1 MHSWYLAVP
10 IHRTLKQLRKHAH
23 PQGWGMGF
31 ICEFIIWIK
40 FWLPAFRM
48 GLMQQA
54 THPMWYYVRG
64 RLRKQAAFTHSIENS
79 VILDGSR
86 HICTNWMSYTHLYVL
101 KTTYSWDETFENDD
115 NLKKSENEFFCGKD
129 SQGTATVSETEG
141 CNFIRVPQ
149 GWTPILKYITI
160 VR

>member
-1 MHSWYLAVP
+1 MKYVYCLFYCVDGWEVTRPSGCDP
-10 IHRTLKQLRKHAH
+10 IPVRARA
-23 PQGWGMGF
+23 
-31 ICEFIIWIK
+31 
-40 FWLPAFRM
+40 RM

-79 VILDGSR
+79 VILDGFR

-129 SQGTATVSETEG
+129 SQGTATVSETES

-149 GWTPILKYITI
+149 RWTSILKYITI